1 MNWRAVAVVATLI
14 PIVVIVLQFDV
25 RLEDVL
31 AIGAVPFVLSV
42 LLMLGKLA
50 LQGVKLAYIAISY
63 LGRFDSAMRLAG
75 VRVGS
80 EFIKFSTPMFI
91 GAEFIVIYY
100 LHKKKVHPSKS
111 AWVALVDIV
120 TEVMAAGILSV
131 IAGILAILSGIYIVG
146 VMVLAISVL
155 ITGVWTI
162 LFFMSA
168 KREFCMPR
176 PMRAL
181 AVRVAGDRGTRYMD
195 EGDKWLAGI
204 CKTSRE
210 NASSSKSRRIFMVSL
225 GISLVSWILYGLSF
239 WVIAGGVGYVLTAF
253 DSVMAV
259 MASNALANL
268 PITVG
273 GAGLAEFGI
282 FSYLNNANPFALDLP
297 EGAVEWNAIIGWR
310 IATYYIP
317 IAVTWLLLVRLA
329 LVRIDRS
336 RMEGSA

>member
-120 TEVMAAGILSV
+120 TEVLAAGILSV

-146 VMVLAISVL
+146 VVVLAISIL
-155 ITGVWTI
+155 ITGVWTV

-168 KREFCMPR
+168 KREFHMPR

-181 AVRVAGDRGTRYMD
+181 AVKVAGERGIRYMD

-210 NASSSKSRRIFMVSL
+210 NASSSKSRRIFVVSL

-239 WVIAGGVGYVLTAF
+239 WVIAGGVGYVLDAF

-297 EGAVEWNAIIGWR
+297 AGAVEWDAIIGWR

-317 IAVTWLLLVRLA
+317 IAITWLLLVRLA

-336 RMEGSA
+336 SMEKSA

>member
-1 MNWRAVAVVATLI
+1 MVATLI
-14 PIVVIVLQFDV
+14 PIVIIVLQFDV

-31 AIGAVPFVLSV
+31 AIGAVPFVLSI
-42 LLMLGKLA
+42 LLMMSKLA

-111 AWVALVDIV
+111 AWIALVDIV
-120 TEVMAAGILSV
+120 TEVLAAGILSA
-131 IAGILAILSGIYIVG
+131 IAGILAILSGAYVIG
-146 VMVLAISVL
+146 VMVLAISIL
-155 ITGVWTI
+155 ITGVWTV

-168 KREFCMPR
+168 KREFHMPR

-181 AVRVAGDRGTRYMD
+181 AVRVAGDRGTQYMD

-210 NASSSKSRRIFMVSL
+210 NASSSKSRRIFAVSL
-225 GISLVSWILYGLSF
+225 GISLISWILYGLSF

-297 EGAVEWNAIIGWR
+297 DGAVEWNAIIGWR

-329 LVRIDRS
+329 LARIDRS
-336 RMEGSA
+336 SMEKST

>member
-1 MNWRAVAVVATLI
+1 MVATLI

-25 RLEDVL
+25 RLEDLL
-31 AIGAVPFVLSV
+31 AIGVIPFVLSV

-63 LGRFDSAMRLAG
+63 LGRFDSVLRLTG

-100 LHKKKVHPSKS
+100 LHKKKIHPSKS

-120 TEVMAAGILSV
+120 TEVLAAGILSAV
-131 IAGILAILSGIYIVG
+131 AGVLAILMGAYTIGFV
-146 VMVLAISVL
+146 VLAISVL
-155 ITGVWTI
+155 ITGVWTV

-168 KREFCMPR
+168 KREFCIPY

-181 AVRVAGDRGTRYMD
+181 ATRLAGDRGRHYMD

-210 NASSSKSRRIFMVSL
+210 NASSRKSRRIFVVSL
-225 GISLVSWILYGLSF
+225 IISLASWILYGLSF
-239 WVIAGGVGYVLTAF
+239 WVIADGVEYMLSVF
-253 DSVMAV
+253 ESVMAV
-259 MASNALANL
+259 MAANALANL

-282 FSYLNNANPFALDLP
+282 FGYLNNVNPFTLDLP

-317 IAVTWLLLVRLA
+317 IAITWLLLVRLA
-329 LVRIDRS
+329 LVRIDKS
-336 RMEGSA
+336 SVEQSK

>member
-14 PIVVIVLQFDV
+14 PIIIIVLQFDV

-31 AIGAVPFVLSV
+31 AIGAIPFLMSI
-42 LLMLGKLA
+42 LLMMGKLA
-50 LQGVKLAYIAISY
+50 LQGLKLAYIAVSY
-63 LGRFDSAMRLAG
+63 LGRFDSVMRLAG

-120 TEVMAAGILSV
+120 TEVLAAGILSAV
-131 IAGILAILSGIYIVG
+131 AGILAIIYGMYMVG
-146 VMVLAISVL
+146 AIVLAISVL
-155 ITGVWTI
+155 ITGVWTV
-162 LFFMSA
+162 LFFLSA
-168 KREFCMPR
+168 KRQFHMPR
-176 PMRAL
+176 PLRAM
-181 AVRVAGDRGTRYMD
+181 AVRVAGERGSRYMD

-210 NASSSKSRRIFMVSL
+210 NAHSNKSRRIFAVSL
-225 GISLVSWILYGLSF
+225 AISLVSWILYGLSF
-239 WVIAGGVGYVLTAF
+239 WVIAGGVGYILSAF
-253 DSVMAV
+253 DSIMAV

-273 GAGLAEFGI
+273 GAGVAEFGI
-282 FSYLNNANPFALDLP
+282 FGYLNDVNPFALNLP
-297 EGAVEWNAIIGWR
+297 EGAIEWNAIIGWR

-317 IAVTWLLLVRLA
+317 IAITWLLLVRLA

-336 RMEGSA
+336 DMERSS